1 MTRIRICFAAALLA
15 ASAGALAHG
24 PQGHMPERAAAPAQ
38 QKPWGIAGQTD
49 SVARTVEIRMTD
61 DMRFTPASVAVKYG
75 ETVHFLLYNDG
86 KITHEMVLGTP
97 QELRAHAAL
106 MKKFPGMAHDEPYM
120 AHVEPGQRGEIVWTF
135 NRAGEFDFACLLP
148 GHFEAGMVGRIQVL
162 AAAPAQPAS
171 TDSAAVA
178 DMTEGEI
185 RRIDKVGGKITIR
198 HGEIKHLDMPPMTM
212 VFTAKD
218 KTLLDRVQVGQR
230 VRFQVEQE
238 AGVLLVT
245 AIEPAN

>member
-1 MTRIRICFAAALLA
+1 
-15 ASAGALAHG
+15 
-24 PQGHMPERAAAPAQ
+24 
-38 QKPWGIAGQTD
+38 
-49 SVARTVEIRMTD
+49 
-61 DMRFTPASVAVKYG
+61 
-75 ETVHFLLYNDG
+75 
-86 KITHEMVLGTP
+86 
-97 QELRAHAAL
+97 
-106 MKKFPGMAHDEPYM
+106 
-120 AHVEPGQRGEIVWTF
+120 
-135 NRAGEFDFACLLP
+135 
-148 GHFEAGMVGRIQVL
+148 
-162 AAAPAQPAS
+162 
-171 TDSAAVA
+171 
-178 DMTEGEI
+178 MTEGEI